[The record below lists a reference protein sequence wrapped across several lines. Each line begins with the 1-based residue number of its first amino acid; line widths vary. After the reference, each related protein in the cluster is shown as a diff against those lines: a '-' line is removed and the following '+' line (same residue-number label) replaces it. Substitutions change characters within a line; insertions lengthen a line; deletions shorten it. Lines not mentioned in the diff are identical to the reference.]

1 MQTERLYYNDCYL
14 TSFLATVAGIEDDG
28 AILLDRS
35 AFYPESG
42 GQSHDLGTLHGCPVE
57 RVIERGEGV
66 LHYLAEPH
74 AVADPWPPFKA
85 GETVSGEI
93 DWERRFDLMQH
104 HTGQHLLSAVAED
117 LYGWRTEA
125 VHMSVTNATVEF
137 SAGPD
142 CENLF
147 DTGAIPALEEEANRW
162 IEKNLAVVIA
172 MHDTAEGLELRK
184 ATGRTGSLRIV
195 SIGDLDHS
203 ACGGTHVR
211 ATGEI
216 GCLFLGRQE
225 KIRGNLRIEFV
236 CGLRGVRDA
245 RRQRFWLN
253 EAAAVF
259 QSAPERVAAL
269 AEAQRAELGVTSKRL
284 RALESKQSE
293 EEGKQARRSLVGG
306 GADVHCA
313 VRWVVSIGEIE
324 RSFSRGF
331 CAGIAPLPNRS
342 ILLTI
347 ARESLAF
354 LLEASPDAGFNA
366 KAWIKGA
373 ASTLG
378 VRGGGKELSV
388 SGRLPDLDCAHALI
402 AQLPSRTVEL
412 GNE

>member
-14 TSFLATVAGIEDDG
+14 TSFLATVAGIGDDG

-57 RVIERGEGV
+57 RVIERGEEV

-74 AVADPWPPFKA
+74 AVADLWPPFKA

-125 VHMSVTNATVEF
+125 VHMGVTNATVEF

-147 DTGAIPALEEEANRW
+147 HAEAIPALEEEANRW
-162 IEKNLAVVIA
+162 IEKNLSVVIA
-172 MHDTAEGLELRK
+172 MHDAAQGLELRK
-184 ATGRTGSLRIV
+184 ATERTGSLRIV
-195 SIGDLDHS
+195 SIGDLDRS

-225 KIRGNLRIEFV
+225 KIRGNLRVEFV
-236 CGLRGVRDA
+236 CGLRAVREA
-245 RRQRFWLN
+245 RRQRSWLS

-259 QSAPERVAAL
+259 HAAPERVAAL
-269 AEAQRAELGVTSKRL
+269 AEAQRVELGVASKRL
-284 RALESKQSE
+284 RAFESKQSE
-293 EEGKQARRSLVGG
+293 EDGKEARRSLGEA

-313 VRWVVSIGEIE
+313 VRWVESIGDIE

-331 CAGIAPLPNRS
+331 CAEAAPLPNRS

-347 ARESLAF
+347 ARGSTAF
-354 LLEASPDAGFNA
+354 LLEASPDAGFDA
-366 KAWIKGA
+366 KAWVKNA
-373 ASTLG
+373 ASAFG
-378 VRGGGKELSV
+378 VQGGGKELSV

-402 AQLPSRTVEL
+402 TQLPSRAVEL
-412 GNE
+412 GSE